1 MTKDLL
7 GKDYYSLESAK
18 AYWSVSQVKRFK
30 ECEARALA
38 ELNDEWQDNRD
49 KTALLVG
56 NYVHSAF
63 ESKEA
68 HEIFIDENK
77 ESIFKKNGNLYAPF
91 ETAESMIN
99 ALATDKNFTALYQ
112 GEKEAAITG
121 EIAGVEFSKSFTTVL
136 DGAEVEE
143 TGEN

>member
-18 AYWSVSQVKRFK
+18 VYWSVSQVKRFK

-38 ELNDEWQDNRD
+38 ELNDEWQDKRD
-49 KTALLVG
+49 KTVLLVG

-68 HEIFIDENK
+68 HETLLSRIKSRFLK
-77 ESIFKKNGNLYAPF
+77 RMVAY
-91 ETAESMIN
+91 MHH
-99 ALATDKNFTALYQ
+99 
-112 GEKEAAITG
+112 
-121 EIAGVEFSKSFTTVL
+121 SKQQRI
-136 DGAEVEE
+136 
-143 TGEN
+143 